1 MVIKAGQMPN
11 KHLSVII
18 VPHTKT
24 STRTLCFS
32 RKKLKFMGIGGI
44 VLAVALLAMLVDYT
58 RMSFIRGRYK
68 ALKAETAEQR
78 TAIAGYEKSITE
90 LQAKISSL
98 ESYTKKLNVMAGLK
112 SPDVL
117 TAPAGVGGGGPET
130 DDPEPAGGPNQVPA
144 MNVPQAINPGTIQN
158 LSQKAQSIESNLS
171 SLVNYFE
178 SNNLRLASTP
188 SIMPVAGWISSV
200 FGHRNDPFTG
210 AWVMHWGLDIST
222 NMGNPIMA
230 TADGIVIKVETDRYL
245 GKNVTISH
253 SSGYS
258 TVYCHMS
265 GFAVKPG
272 QKVKRRDVIGYVGQ
286 TGKAAGPHVHYE
298 VWKDGKRI
306 DPRNFLLEE

>member
-1 MVIKAGQMPN
+1 MPN

-32 RKKLKFMGIGGI
+32 RKKLKALGIGGI
-44 VLAVALLAMLVDYT
+44 VLALALLMMLVDYA
-58 RMSFIRGRYK
+58 RMSVIRGRYK
-68 ALKAETAEQR
+68 ALRAETAEQKS
-78 TAIAGYEKSITE
+78 AIAGYERSVTE

-130 DDPEPAGGPNQVPA
+130 DEPEPAGEPNVVPA
-144 MNVPQAINPGTIQN
+144 PGGPQVITPGTIQN
-158 LSQKAQSIESNLS
+158 LSQKALSIESNLN
-171 SLVNYFE
+171 SLLSYFE
-178 SNNLRLASTP
+178 SDKLRLATTP
-188 SIMPVAGWISSV
+188 SIMPAAGWISSV
-200 FGHRNDPFTG
+200 YGHRNDPFTG

-253 SSGYS
+253 GNGYT
-258 TVYCHMS
+258 TVYAHMS
-265 GFAVKPG
+265 NFAVKAG
-272 QKVKRRDVIGYVGQ
+272 QKVKRRDIIGYIGQ

-298 VWKDGKRI
+298 VFKDGKRV

>member
-1 MVIKAGQMPN
+1 MPN

-32 RKKLKFMGIGGI
+32 RKKLKFLGIGGI
-44 VLAVALLAMLVDYT
+44 VLAVALLAILVDYA
-58 RMSFIRGRYK
+58 RMSIIRGRYK
-68 ALKAETAEQR
+68 ALKAETAEQK
-78 TAIAGYEKSITE
+78 TAIASYEKSITE
-90 LQAKISSL
+90 LQTKISSL

-130 DDPEPAGGPNQVPA
+130 DEPDPAGEPSQIPAPAGPQV
-144 MNVPQAINPGTIQN
+144 INPGTIQN
-158 LSQKAQSIESNLS
+158 LSQKARSIESNLN
-171 SLVNYFE
+171 SLLNFFE
-178 SNNLRLASTP
+178 SDSLRLASTP
-188 SIMPVAGWISSV
+188 SIMPAAGWISSV
-200 FGHRNDPFTG
+200 YGHRNDPFTG
-210 AWVMHWGLDIST
+210 AWTMHWGLDIST
-222 NMGNPIMA
+222 NTGNPIMA

-253 SSGYS
+253 GNGYT
-258 TVYCHMS
+258 TVYGHMS
-265 GFAVKPG
+265 NFAVKAG
-272 QKVKRRDVIGYVGQ
+272 QKVKRRDIIGYIGQ

>member
-1 MVIKAGQMPN
+1 MAN

-32 RKKLKFMGIGGI
+32 RKTLKTLAVGGI
-44 VLAVALLAMLVDYT
+44 TVGVLLLAMLVDYA
-58 RMSFIRGRYK
+58 RMNVIRARYK
-68 ALKAETAEQR
+68 ALRTETAEQK
-78 TAIAGYEKSITE
+78 TTIAGYEKSITQ
-90 LQAKISSL
+90 LQAKISNL
-98 ESYTKKLNVMAGLK
+98 ESYTKKLNIMAGLK

-117 TAPAGVGGGGPET
+117 TAPAGVGGG
-130 DDPEPAGGPNQVPA
+130 DPAKDESEAYVEPPAQAPAPAG
-144 MNVPQAINPGTIQN
+144 PQAVGPGMIQN
-158 LSQKAQSIESNLS
+158 LSQKAQSIETNLT
-171 SLVNYFE
+171 SLLNYFE
-178 SNNLRLASTP
+178 SDNLRLASTP
-188 SIMPVAGWISSV
+188 SIMPTAGWISSV

-230 TADGIVIKVETDRYL
+230 TADGIVLKVETDKYL

-253 SSGYS
+253 GNGYT
-258 TVYCHMS
+258 TVYGHMS
-265 GFAVKPG
+265 NFAVRSG
-272 QKVKRRDVIGYVGQ
+272 QKVKRRDIIGYVGQ

>member
-1 MVIKAGQMPN
+1 MPN

-32 RKKLKFMGIGGI
+32 RKMLKLLGIGGI
-44 VLAVALLAMLVDYT
+44 VLAVALLAMLVDYA
-58 RMSFIRGRYK
+58 RMSVIRARYK
-68 ALKAETAEQR
+68 ALKAETAEQKS
-78 TAIAGYEKSITE
+78 AIAGYERSITE

-117 TAPAGVGGGGPET
+117 TSPAGVGGGGPET
-130 DDPEPAGGPNQVPA
+130 DEPEPSGQPGQVPPPGGGPQI
-144 MNVPQAINPGTIQN
+144 INPGTIQN
-158 LSQKAQSIESNLS
+158 LSQKAQSIESNLN
-171 SLVNYFE
+171 SLLSFFE
-178 SNNLRLASTP
+178 SDRLRLATTP
-188 SIMPVAGWISSV
+188 SIMPTAGWISSV

-210 AWVMHWGLDIST
+210 SWVMHWGLDIST
-222 NMGNPIMA
+222 NTGNPIMV
-230 TADGIVIKVETDRYL
+230 TADGIVIKVITDRYL
-245 GKNVTISH
+245 GKNVTVSH
-253 SSGYS
+253 GNGYT
-258 TVYCHMS
+258 TVYGHMS
-265 GFAVKPG
+265 NFAVKAG

>member
-1 MVIKAGQMPN
+1 MAGQMPN

-24 STRTLCFS
+24 STKTLCFS
-32 RKKLKFMGIGGI
+32 KKKLKFLGIGGI
-44 VLAVALLAMLVDYT
+44 VVAVTLLAMVVDYA
-58 RMSFIRGRYK
+58 RMSVIRGRYK
-68 ALKAETAEQR
+68 TLRAETAEQK

-112 SPDVL
+112 SSEVL
-117 TAPAGVGGGGPET
+117 TAPAGVGGGDPGT
-130 DDPEPAGGPNQVPA
+130 DEPEPESEPNQVPTLSG
-144 MNVPQAINPGTIQN
+144 PQVINPGTIQN
-158 LSQKAQSIESNLS
+158 LSQKAQSIEKNLT
-171 SLVNYFE
+171 SLLNFFE
-178 SNNLRLASTP
+178 SDSLRLASTP
-188 SIMPVAGWISSV
+188 SIMPTAGWISSV

-210 AWVMHWGLDIST
+210 AWTMHWGIDIST

-253 SSGYS
+253 GNGY
-258 TVYCHMS
+258 TTIYGHMS
-265 GFAVKPG
+265 NFAVKAG
-272 QKVKRRDVIGYVGQ
+272 QKVKRRDIIGYIGQ

-298 VWKDGKRI
+298 VFKDGKRI

>member
-1 MVIKAGQMPN
+1 MAN

-32 RKKLKFMGIGGI
+32 RKTLKMMTIGGI
-44 VLAVALLAMLVDYT
+44 VVAVVLLAILVDYA
-58 RMSFIRGRYK
+58 RMSVIRVRYK
-68 ALKAETAEQR
+68 VLRAETAEQK
-78 TAIAGYEKSITE
+78 TTIQGYEKSITE

-117 TAPAGVGGGGPET
+117 TAPAGVGGGAPTKEEADGYVDPPVQTPAASGP
-130 DDPEPAGGPNQVPA
+130 QV
-144 MNVPQAINPGTIQN
+144 ITPGTIQN
-158 LSQKAQSIESNLS
+158 LSLKADSLESNLT
-171 SLVNYFE
+171 SLLNYFE
-178 SNNLRLASTP
+178 SDNLRLASTP
-188 SIMPVAGWISSV
+188 SIMPTAGWISSA

-210 AWVMHWGLDIST
+210 AWVMHWGIDIST
-222 NMGNPIMA
+222 NLGNPIMA
-230 TADGIVIKVETDRYL
+230 TADGIVIKAETDKYL

-253 SSGYS
+253 GNGYT
-258 TVYCHMS
+258 TVYGHMS
-265 GFAVKPG
+265 NFAVKAG
-272 QKVKRRDVIGYVGQ
+272 QRVKRRDIIGYIGQ

-298 VWKDGKRI
+298 VFKDGKRV

>member
-1 MVIKAGQMPN
+1 MPN

-32 RKKLKFMGIGGI
+32 RKKLKFLGIGGI
-44 VLAVALLAMLVDYT
+44 VLAVTLLVLLVDYA
-58 RMSFIRGRYK
+58 RMSVIRGRYR
-68 ALKAETAEQR
+68 ALKAETAEQK
-78 TAIAGYEKSITE
+78 TAIAGYEKSISE
-90 LQAKISSL
+90 LQSKISSL

-130 DDPEPAGGPNQVPA
+130 DEPEPSPAAGPNVVPAPGGPQV
-144 MNVPQAINPGTIQN
+144 ITPGTIQN
-158 LSQKAQSIESNLS
+158 LSQKALSIESNLN
-171 SLVNYFE
+171 SLLSFFE
-178 SNNLRLASTP
+178 SDRLRLATTP
-188 SIMPVAGWISSV
+188 SIMPAAGWISSV
-200 FGHRNDPFTG
+200 YGHRNDPFTG

-222 NMGNPIMA
+222 NTGNPIMA

-245 GKNVTISH
+245 GKNVTVSH
-253 SSGYS
+253 GNGYT
-258 TVYCHMS
+258 TVYGHMS
-265 GFAVKPG
+265 NFAVKVG
-272 QKVKRRDVIGYVGQ
+272 QKVKRRDIIGYIGQ

-298 VWKDGKRI
+298 VFKDGKRA